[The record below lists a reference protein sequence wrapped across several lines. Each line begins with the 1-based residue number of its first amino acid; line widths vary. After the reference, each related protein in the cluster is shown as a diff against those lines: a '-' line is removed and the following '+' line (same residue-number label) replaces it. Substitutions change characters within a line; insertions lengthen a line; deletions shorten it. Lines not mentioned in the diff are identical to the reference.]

1 MKICEN
7 VILDFSHIYPKD
19 IESKIRGLKRID
31 LSDIEGTNMYC
42 TKEAEN
48 EIRRRLAAC
57 SPHGIHFLDT
67 GNYHYATKFFAEK
80 VSFPFSL
87 VLYDHHSDMQPSL
100 LPGMLSCGNWAAELL
115 RSHSS
120 LRQLILVGPEQ
131 KSIEEIPSEF
141 ADRLVCISME
151 EIDEQVIDGK
161 LSGIQM
167 KLPVYISIDKD
178 VLDKNGART
187 NWNQGSMSL
196 RILEKLL
203 LQVFEHQNV
212 IGVDIC
218 GECSPMEPMQELL
231 KDEKINKM
239 TNDTLYSFLSGLFQ
253 VFDTTLKNGELFC
266 KETGRSL

>member
-57 SPHGIHFLDT
+57 SPHGIHFLDN

-203 LQVFEHQNV
+203 LEVFEHQNV

-218 GECSPMEPMQELL
+218 GECSPMEPMRELL

>member
-57 SPHGIHFLDT
+57 SPHGIHFLDN

-80 VSFPFSL
+80 ISFPFSL

-100 LPGMLSCGNWAAELL
+100 FPGMLSCGNWAAELL
-115 RSHSS
+115 RSHAS

-131 KSIEEIPSEF
+131 KSMEEIPPKF
-141 ADRLVCISME
+141 KGKLVCISME
-151 EIDEQVIDGK
+151 EIDEHMVNQK
-161 LSGIQM
+161 LSEIQM

-178 VLDKNGART
+178 VLDRNGART

-253 VFDTTLKNGELFC
+253 IFDTDSENKRYF
-266 KETGRSL
+266 KK

>member
-1 MKICEN
+1 MKITQN
-7 VILDFSHIYPKD
+7 IILDFSHIYPED
-19 IESKIRGLKRID
+19 IEERGRGLKRID

-57 SPHGIHFLDT
+57 SPHGIHFLDN

-80 VSFPFSL
+80 ISFPFSL

-100 LPGMLSCGNWAAELL
+100 FPGMLSCGNWAAELL
-115 RSHSS
+115 RSHAS

-131 KSIEEIPSEF
+131 KSMEEIPPAF
-141 ADRLVCISME
+141 KGKLVCISME
-151 EIDEQVIDGK
+151 EIDEHMVNQK
-161 LSGIQM
+161 LSEIQM

-178 VLDKNGART
+178 VLDRNGART

-239 TNDTLYSFLSGLFQ
+239 TNDALYSFLSGLFQ
-253 VFDTTLKNGELFC
+253 IFDTDSENKRYF
-266 KETGRSL
+266 KK